1 MSFFECEFP
10 RTIQYKSVGG
20 TGWNTSVNQGLSG
33 QESRNANWAARRA
46 KWQVSLITPA
56 TFRGNQQQFIDL
68 LESFFDAV
76 KGRSDAFR
84 LYDHV
89 RFQATNQPLI
99 SYNSNTQLAITRT
112 IGGRS
117 IVRVITKPITAAV
130 SDYQGNAL
138 PNTVVLHGTNTA
150 VTVDPTTGI
159 VSGHGPGTAVDFQ
172 YHWPVRFD
180 VDALQMQIEESP
192 KGQPIA
198 IINTVELLEV
208 RPPNY

>member
-1 MSFFECEFP
+1 VSSREPFSTNP
-10 RTIQYKSVGG
+10 SAVPDGIP
-20 TGWNTSVNQGLSG
+20 VNQGLSG

-138 PNTVVLHGTNTA
+138 PTPSYFTA
-150 VTVDPTTGI
+150 RI
-159 VSGHGPGTAVDFQ
+159 QS
-172 YHWPVRFD
+172 
-180 VDALQMQIEESP
+180 
-192 KGQPIA
+192 
-198 IINTVELLEV
+198 
-208 RPPNY
+208 